1 MTSDLQRLS
10 VIGAG
15 TMGHGIA
22 LDFARAGCAVT
33 LCDSSESA
41 LADALEKI
49 GAADAPALTR
59 IRACTTLADAAAEAD
74 LVIEAVYEDLVLK
87 QSIFAELDR
96 LCPPRTVLASNTSS
110 FMPSLLA
117 SVTRRADRVLV
128 AHYFYPPALL
138 PLVELVC
145 SPQTSEAALQSVKAA
160 MLCAGKTPVVVRK
173 ETPGFIANRLQNA
186 LLREALF
193 LVEQGIASPQDI
205 DLAVKMSFGRR
216 LAVKGPLETAEVQ
229 DGWDVIQVIH
239 QTILP
244 TLADSPSPSP
254 VLAEQ
259 VRRGALGAKTGKGFY
274 DWADGAQE
282 RWEQELFAALSAYGS
297 EHEPA

>member
-1 MTSDLQRLS
+1 MTSDLQRIS

-33 LCDSSESA
+33 LCDSSASA
-41 LADALEKI
+41 LERARERI
-49 GAADAPALTR
+49 SAADASALTR
-59 IRACTTLADAAAEAD
+59 IHTCASLADAAEAD
-74 LVIEAVYEDLVLK
+74 LVIEAVYEDLALK

-96 LCPPRTVLASNTSS
+96 LCPPRTILASNTSS
-110 FMPSLLA
+110 IMPSLLA
-117 SVTRRADRVLV
+117 SVTRRPENVLV

-145 SPQTSEAALQSVKAA
+145 SPQTSEDVLQSVRAA
-160 MLCAGKTPVVVRK
+160 LVCAGKTPVVVRK

-186 LLREALF
+186 LLREALY

-205 DLAVKMSFGRR
+205 DLAVTKSFGRR

-244 TLADSPSPSP
+244 TLADSPAPSP
-254 VLAEQ
+254 VLAKQ
-259 VRRGALGAKTGKGFY
+259 IRLGALGAKTGKGFY

-297 EHEPA
+297 EHETA

>member
-1 MTSDLQRLS
+1 MTSDLQRIS
-10 VIGAG
+10 IIGAG

-33 LCDSSESA
+33 LCDSSASA
-41 LADALEKI
+41 LERALEKI
-49 GAADAPALTR
+49 GAAEASALSRLHTS
-59 IRACTTLADAAAEAD
+59 TSLADAAEAD
-74 LVIEAVYEDLVLK
+74 LVIEVVYEDLSLK

-96 LCPPRTVLASNTSS
+96 LCPPRTILASNTSS

-117 SVTRRADRVLV
+117 SATRRPDRVLV

-145 SPQTSEAALQSVKAA
+145 SPQTSEATLQSVRAA
-160 MLCAGKTPVVVRK
+160 MLGAGKTPVVVRK

-186 LLREALF
+186 LLREALY
-193 LVEQGIASPQDI
+193 LVEQGIASPQDV
-205 DLAVKMSFGRR
+205 DLSVKMSFGRR

-229 DGWDVIQVIH
+229 DGWDVIQTIH

-244 TLADSPSPSP
+244 TLAASPAPSPAL
-254 VLAEQ
+254 VEQ
-259 VRRGALGAKTGKGFY
+259 IRRGELGAKTGKGFY
-274 DWADGAQE
+274 DWADGVQD
-282 RWEQELFAALSAYGS
+282 RWERELFAALSAYGS